1 MVDCQQFLAEYSA
14 LRDGELPFERMIELE
29 VHRDE
34 CPACAHYD
42 DVVSRGA
49 SLLREAPELE
59 PSDEFTERLMGR
71 ISDVEREMAW
81 DRRTRASLA
90 GTVTIAALLAA
101 AVWTP
106 LFRSDAPSLPSMS
119 ASPPRLE
126 GRFSDDVGFDGA
138 PAPGASALRDRG
150 LSAQLSDL
158 GVPVV
163 DTPYRDLV
171 FRQTSLAA
179 SLAAYAA
186 EAAPAPA
193 H

>member
-14 LRDGELPFERMIELE
+14 LRDGELPFERVIELE

-49 SLLREAPELE
+49 SLLRAVPAIE
-59 PSDEFTERLMGR
+59 PSADFSERLMGR
-71 ISDVEREMAW
+71 LDGVEREMAW

-101 AVWTP
+101 AVWSP
-106 LFRSDAPSLPSMS
+106 LFRNDAPSLPSI
-119 ASPPRLE
+119 AAHPPRLE
-126 GRFSDDVGFDGA
+126 GRFSDDVSFTGE
-138 PAPGASALRDRG
+138 PAPGQSALRDRG